1 VEGVYF
7 MSEYYLGID
16 LGGTKILSGLADG
29 EGNILTSYRRD
40 TKAVMG
46 EKHVINNILKTV
58 EDVLQKSGIAAGH
71 VKSLGIGSPGPLNT
85 ENGIIIENSNLPCKN
100 VHIVEIMEKELGI
113 KTVLENDANAA
124 ALAEKWFGAGRD
136 VDDMVYLTISTGIG
150 GGAVIKRELF
160 SGYSNNACEIGHTV
174 IDPDGPICGCG
185 NHGCLES
192 FASGKSI
199 GRMAKEAAKSKQSNL
214 ILELADGDLDKIDAA
229 VCAEAARKGDKTA
242 AEIFSTAGFYLGIG
256 LGNVVNIFN
265 PQLIVLGG
273 GVMKASDLFLDK
285 ALEIM
290 RQNALDASLSVL
302 EVKKVELGGE
312 KGLMGTLAVAMKER
326 LVENG

>member
-1 VEGVYF
+1 

-16 LGGTKILSGLADG
+16 LGGTKILTGLGDG
-29 EGNILTSYRRD
+29 EGNILASSRRD
-40 TKAVMG
+40 TQAEMG
-46 EKHVINNILKTV
+46 EKHVINNIFKTV
-58 EDVLQKSGIAAGH
+58 EDVLKKAGIATGH
-71 VKSLGIGSPGPLNT
+71 IKALGIGSPGPLDIK
-85 ENGIIIENSNLPCKN
+85 NGIIVENSNLPWKK
-100 VHIVEIMEKELGI
+100 VHIVEIIENKFNI

-150 GGAVIKRELF
+150 GGSVIKKELF

-174 IDPDGPICGCG
+174 IDPNGPLCGCG

-199 GRMAKEAAKSKQSNL
+199 SRMAKEAVKSKQSDL
-214 ILELADGDLDKIDAA
+214 ILELADGDMDKIDAA

-242 AEIFSTAGFYLGIG
+242 AEIFSTTGFYLGIG

-285 ALEIM
+285 ALEVM
-290 RQNALDASLSVL
+290 HQNALDASLSVL
-302 EVKKVELGGE
+302 EVKKAELGD
-312 KGLMGTLAVAMKER
+312 KIGLMGALAVAMKER
-326 LVENG
+326 LIKNG

>member
-1 VEGVYF
+1 

-16 LGGTKILSGLADG
+16 LGGTKILTGLADG
-29 EGNILTSYRRD
+29 EGKILADSRRD
-40 TKAVMG
+40 TQAEMG
-46 EKHVINNILKTV
+46 EKQVINNMLKTV
-58 EDVLQKSGIAAGH
+58 KDVLGDAGIPAGH
-71 VKSLGIGSPGPLNT
+71 VKALGIGSPGPLDT
-85 ENGIIIENSNLPCKN
+85 KKGIIVENSNLPWKN
-100 VHIVEIMEKELGI
+100 VHIVDIMQKELGI

-150 GGAVIKRELF
+150 GGAVIKKELF
-160 SGYSNNACEIGHTV
+160 TGFSNNACEIGHTV
-174 IDPDGPICGCG
+174 IDPDGPLCGCG

-199 GRMAKEAAKSKQSNL
+199 GRMAKEAVKAGKSEL
-214 ILELADGDLDKIDAA
+214 ILELSGGNMDKIDAA
-229 VCAEAARKGDKTA
+229 VCAEAARKGDTAA
-242 AEIFSTAGFYLGIG
+242 AEIFLTAGFYLGIG

-265 PQLIVLGG
+265 PQLLVLGG

-290 RQNALDASLSVL
+290 EQNALDASLSVL
-302 EVKKVELGGE
+302 EVKKAELGDRI
-312 KGLMGTLAVAMKER
+312 GLMGALAVAMKER
-326 LVENG
+326 LIENG